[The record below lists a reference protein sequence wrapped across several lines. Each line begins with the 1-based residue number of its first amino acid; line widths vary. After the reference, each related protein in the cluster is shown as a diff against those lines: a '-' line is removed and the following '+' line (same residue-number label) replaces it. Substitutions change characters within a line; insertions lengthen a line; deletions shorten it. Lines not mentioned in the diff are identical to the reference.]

1 MSGPPDDQSQPTAGA
16 AVDEA
21 WPGDYPGTE
30 EVPVVNWP
38 VLWRERLRHRVR
50 TSDHYRWW
58 VLGTALTGN
67 FAAGFT
73 ITILAVAITPIA
85 EDLGT
90 SKASLS
96 WIITAPMLTL
106 ALATPLFGKLGD
118 VYGHRRVYLIGFSA
132 FAVVAGFTATAW
144 SAASII
150 GFRALGALAGSA
162 TGPTSMALI
171 MQAFPEEDRVK
182 AMGWWSLVGAGA
194 PVIGLVVGGPVVDA
208 FGWRWIFIAQAP
220 IAFVA
225 VLVAAFV
232 LHETPRKE
240 RQPIDIGGASLLGLA
255 TVAALVGLQRGG
267 GESWTDPIA
276 LALLALF
283 APVLLTLFVRVER
296 RVEHPLLPLDFFG
309 RKNFTAALVAAG
321 AVNFAYMGGFM
332 LAPRLVQ
339 DVFAYT
345 VATTAY
351 AMLVRPLVFS
361 VVAPAAGYLTVRVG
375 ERVTAVTGTACVV
388 ASMLLFSF
396 GAREGVVGLVF
407 AGLAVSG
414 FGLGVAS
421 PSLSSSVAN
430 AVDAGSLGIASATY
444 SMVSQIGVVAG
455 IQVLT
460 TIEASRSGASGF
472 ATAYMVGGVI
482 GIIAVVGAAFVRSAD
497 RTVYPATQPA
507 TR

>member
-1 MSGPPDDQSQPTAGA
+1 VSGPPNDPSRLSPGA
-16 AVDEA
+16 AEDGP
-21 WPGDYPGTE
+21 WPGDLPGTE

-38 VLWRERLRHRVR
+38 ALWRERLRHRVR
-50 TSDHYRWW
+50 SSDHYRSW
-58 VLGTALTGN
+58 VLGAALTGN

-118 VYGHRRVYLIGFSA
+118 VYGHRRVYLIGFSV
-132 FAVVAGFTATAW
+132 FAAVAGLTATAW
-144 SAASII
+144 SAAAII
-150 GFRALGALAGSA
+150 GLRALGALAGSA

-194 PVIGLVVGGPVVDA
+194 PVIGLVAGGPVIEA
-208 FGWRWIFIAQAP
+208 FGWRWIFVAQCP
-220 IAFVA
+220 MAFVA
-225 VLVAAFV
+225 VLVAALV

-240 RQPIDIGGASLLGLA
+240 RQPIDVAGASLLGLA
-255 TVAALVGLQRGG
+255 TVSALVGLQRAG
-267 GESWTDPIA
+267 GESWADPLA
-276 LALLALF
+276 LALLVLLAPLLLSLF
-283 APVLLTLFVRVER
+283 IRVEKRVAHPVL
-296 RVEHPLLPLDFFG
+296 PLEFFR
-309 RKNFTAALVAAG
+309 RKNFTTALVAAG
-321 AVNFAYMGGFM
+321 ATNFAYMGGFI
-332 LAPRLVQ
+332 LAPLLVQ
-339 DVFAYT
+339 DIFGLT
-345 VATTAY
+345 VAMTAY

-361 VVAPAAGYLTVRVG
+361 VVAPAAGYLAVRIG

-388 ASMLLFSF
+388 VSMLLFSF
-396 GAREGVVGLVF
+396 GARGDAIGLVF
-407 AGLAVSG
+407 AALAISG

-430 AVDAGSLGIASATY
+430 AVESEDLGVASATY

-460 TIEASRSGASGF
+460 TVQASGSGAGGF
-472 ATAYMVGGVI
+472 TTAYLVGAAI
-482 GIIAVVGAAFVRSAD
+482 GIIGVAAAVFVRSAD
-497 RTVYPATQPA
+497 REPAQSG
-507 TR
+507 

>member
-1 MSGPPDDQSQPTAGA
+1 MSRPTDDLNARSDGVPG
-16 AVDEA
+16 EGA

-38 VLWRERLRHRVR
+38 ALWRERLRHRVR
-50 TSDHYRWW
+50 ASDRYRWW

-73 ITILAVAITPIA
+73 ITILAVSITPIA

-96 WIITAPMLTL
+96 WIITAPMLTF
-106 ALATPLFGKLGD
+106 ALATPLFGKFGD
-118 VYGHRRVYLIGFSA
+118 VYGHRRVYLIGFA
-132 FAVVAGFTATAW
+132 TFAVVAGLTATAW
-144 SAASII
+144 SAAALI
-150 GFRALGALAGSA
+150 GFRVLGALAGSA

-194 PVIGLVVGGPVVDA
+194 PVIGLVAGGPVVDT

-225 VLVAAFV
+225 VLVAGIV

-240 RQPIDIGGASLLGLA
+240 RQPIDAAGAFLLGTA
-255 TVAALVGLQRGG
+255 TIAALIGLQRGG
-267 GESWTDPIA
+267 SRGWLDTVA
-276 LALLALF
+276 LALLLVVAPILLALF
-283 APVLLTLFVRVER
+283 IRVEG
-296 RVEHPLLPLDFFG
+296 RVSHPLLPLGFFR
-309 RKNFTAALVAAG
+309 RKNFTTCLVAA
-321 AVNFAYMGGFM
+321 AAANFAYMGGFM

-339 DVFAYT
+339 DVFGFT
-345 VATTAY
+345 VTTTAY

-361 VVAPAAGYLTVRVG
+361 VVAPAAGYLAVRVG
-375 ERVTAVTGTACVV
+375 ERVTAVAGTACVV
-388 ASMLLFSF
+388 VSMVMFSV
-396 GAREGVVGLVF
+396 GARSEILGLVF
-407 AGLAVSG
+407 AGLALS
-414 FGLGVAS
+414 GLGLGMAS

-430 AVDAGSLGIASATY
+430 AVDAGSLGIANATQ

-460 TIEASRSGASGF
+460 TIEASGSGSGGF
-472 ATAYMVGGVI
+472 ATAYLVGGAIAVI
-482 GIIAVVGAAFVRSAD
+482 GVVAAFFVRSAD
-497 RTVYPATQPA
+497 RTGSLRVVKAA
-507 TR
+507 

>member
-1 MSGPPDDQSQPTAGA
+1 MSGPSDDPSERLEDASA
-16 AVDEA
+16 DEL

-38 VLWRERLRHRVR
+38 ALWRERLRHRVR
-50 TSDHYRWW
+50 TSDRYRWW

-73 ITILAVAITPIA
+73 ITILAVSITPIA

-96 WIITAPMLTL
+96 WIITAPMLTF
-106 ALATPLFGKLGD
+106 ALATPLFGKFGD

-132 FAVVAGFTATAW
+132 FAAIAGLTATAW
-144 SAASII
+144 SAAAII

-220 IAFVA
+220 ISFLA
-225 VLVAAFV
+225 VLVAALV

-240 RQPIDIGGASLLGLA
+240 RQPIDLVGALLLGL
-255 TVAALVGLQRGG
+255 TTISALIGLQRGG
-267 GESWTDPIA
+267 GDGWTDPLA
-276 LALLALF
+276 LALLGIV
-283 APVLLTLFVRVER
+283 APVLLALFVRVEG
-296 RVEHPLLPLDFFG
+296 RVQHPLLPLAFF
-309 RKNFTAALVAAG
+309 RKKNFTTALVAA
-321 AVNFAYMGGFM
+321 AAANFAYMGGFM

-339 DVFAYT
+339 DVFGYT
-345 VATTAY
+345 VTMTAY

-361 VVAPAAGYLTVRVG
+361 VVAPAAGYMAVRVG

-388 ASMLLFSF
+388 VSMVLFSV
-396 GAREGVVGLVF
+396 GASAGLVGFVF
-407 AGLAVSG
+407 AGLALSG
-414 FGLGVAS
+414 FGLGAAS

-430 AVDAGSLGIASATY
+430 AVDAGSLGIASATH

-460 TIEASRSGASGF
+460 TIEASRPGADGF
-472 ATAYMVGGVI
+472 ATAYMVGGAIAII
-482 GIIAVVGAAFVRSAD
+482 GVVGAAFVPSAD
-497 RTVYPATQPA
+497 RTNAPDVA
-507 TR
+507 